1 MKNKKLYVV
10 KNNKGW
16 YWCGYNQW
24 STQLRHSK
32 VYISPKYAQETIDRF
47 KEDSPF
53 VVEVEMAEAE
63 QGCNINPKDDEF
75 GLILNCAVRYAIG
88 RQTYMPHAVMDYI
101 RPLLPHL
108 TGRTLGV
115 MISDIEKSGSYGDD
129 IIDKPNWMRF
139 LVECRAEMEKRGAEN
154 G

>member
-1 MKNKKLYVV
+1 MSKKA
-10 KNNKGW
+10 KD
-16 YWCGYNQW
+16 
-24 STQLRHSK
+24 
-32 VYISPKYAQETIDRF
+32 IS
-47 KEDSPF
+47 
-53 VVEVEMAEAE
+53 
-63 QGCNINPKDDEF
+63 INPKDDEF

-115 MISDIEKSGSYGDD
+115 LINDIEKSGSYGDE

-139 LVECRAEMEKRGAEN
+139 LVECKAEVEKRRKEE
-154 G
+154 